1 MVICDFFPGSG
12 EVVPCAH
19 QGKEKSRR
27 YVLDMQARLHF
38 AAKRFT
44 ANIADINWYL
54 STAPGSL
61 QNPMAPSDFHLTE
74 IIHKTYFCH
83 ANDASNPG

>member
-1 MVICDFFPGSG
+1 VLPRENGRPPVSFSMVICDFFPGSG

-38 AAKRFT
+38 AAKTFT
-44 ANIADINWYL
+44 ANIADIK
-54 STAPGSL
+54 TAEMDKWL
-61 QNPMAPSDFHLTE
+61 
-74 IIHKTYFCH
+74 
-83 ANDASNPG
+83 ASMKKNMSRTKNN